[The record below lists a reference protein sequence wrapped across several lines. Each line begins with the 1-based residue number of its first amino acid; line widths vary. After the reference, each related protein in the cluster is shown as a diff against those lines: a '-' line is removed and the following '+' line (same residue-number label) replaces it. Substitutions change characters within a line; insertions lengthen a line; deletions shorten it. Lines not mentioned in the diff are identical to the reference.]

1 MLVLLLKSLRGRLLR
16 TVLAIAGIAACTLL
30 VIVISSVLRG
40 VSTSMAGYIGQEGF
54 DVWVTPPG
62 ADNLIR
68 GSFVSFIPLA
78 YIDSLRAVPGV
89 VAANPV
95 LEAFLPVSF
104 PGGNDP
110 GLRLTSITVGYLL
123 PHGLGGPPAFSEGR
137 APRRRDEV
145 AIDRAA
151 ARRLAARVG
160 DTIDV
165 SGYPEVI
172 AGITTGTNLLVTQFL
187 FVGYDAMA
195 RGSNSGGLASFVIL
209 RTSPG
214 EGRDSVA
221 AAVER
226 KFPHLHAYTR
236 ERFLAT
242 NEREVSSGYVPVLV
256 LIAVLG
262 AGAAMLLVGL
272 LILSVIDER
281 RGDIAVLLALGTG
294 APTLSRGTL
303 AHTAALS
310 AGGACI
316 GIALAYALALALDAW
331 LPAVPMVIRPAEVAA
346 IAALFTATGMAAAIA
361 PVIRLA
367 AIDPLEA
374 FRS

>member
-104 PGGNDP
+104 PGGIDP

-272 LILSVIDER
+272 LILSV
-281 RGDIAVLLALGTG
+281 ALGTG